1 MRWSS
6 TLVNAHGFRM
16 TVRTILLWPD
26 PRLSV
31 ACAPIGDVTSE
42 IEVLAQD
49 LLDTMYDAQGR
60 GLAASQVGAMRR
72 LFVMDAS
79 WKEGRPDPQVFVD
92 PELLDA
98 SEERVSSSE
107 GCLSIPGIITEI
119 RRPAR
124 VKLAWTALSG
134 SRLTQT
140 FDGFAA
146 ICVQHELDHL
156 NGVVTFDRLKD
167 ARRARAEAEYKA
179 LS

>member
-1 MRWSS
+1 MS
-6 TLVNAHGFRM
+6 
-16 TVRTILLWPD
+16 VRPILCWPD

-31 ACAPIGDVTSE
+31 ACAPIGGVSAA
-42 IEVLAQD
+42 IEALAQD

-60 GLAASQVGAMRR
+60 GLAAPQVGEMRR
-72 LFVMDAS
+72 VFVMDAT
-79 WKEGRPDPQVFVD
+79 WKEGRPNPQVFVD
-92 PELLDA
+92 PELLEV
-98 SEERVSSSE
+98 SEDRTSSSE
-107 GCLSIPGIITEI
+107 GCLSIPGILTEI

-134 SRLTQT
+134 SRLSQT

-146 ICVQHELDHL
+146 ICIQHELDHL

-167 ARRARAEAEYKA
+167 AKRARAEAEYKA